1 MKIKYSTVL
10 TFIVIFASIA
20 SAMAVTGAL
29 TFSRTIG
36 NSGRLKAVNVEV
48 YSDSA
53 CTQPLSSID
62 WGDLEPGSVKERTI
76 YIKNTGNTGLKLSL
90 STSGWSPS
98 SASNYISLTW
108 NREGVT
114 ISSGST
120 ISATLSLSVSSS
132 VSDITTFSF
141 NIIIQGTA

>member
-1 MKIKYSTVL
+1 MRIKYSNVL
-10 TFIVIFASIA
+10 TFIVIFASLA

-29 TFSRTIG
+29 TFSRRIDNT
-36 NSGRLKAVNVEV
+36 GRLKAVNVEI

-62 WGDLEPGSVKERTI
+62 WGDLEPGSVKNRTI
-76 YIKNTGNTGLKLSL
+76 YIKNSGNTGLKLSL
-90 STSGWSPS
+90 TTSGWSPS
-98 SASNYISLTW
+98 SASNYITLSW

-120 ISATLSLSVSSS
+120 ISATLTLSVSSS
-132 VSDITTFSF
+132 ISDITTFSF
-141 NIIIQGTA
+141 NIIIQGTG